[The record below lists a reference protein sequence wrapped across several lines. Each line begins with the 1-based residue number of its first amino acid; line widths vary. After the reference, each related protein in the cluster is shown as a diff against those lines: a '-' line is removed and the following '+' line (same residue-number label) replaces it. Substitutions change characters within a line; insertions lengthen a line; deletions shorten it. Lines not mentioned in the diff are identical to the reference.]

1 MSAYIVDRGHVRFLV
16 AAALNGRHWAGGYG
30 QGGAMSYYHGNNPTN
45 PSRYE
50 VNELTAD
57 ETGLM
62 LWQECMASVSYRY
75 PDDAEAD
82 LPGPVEDGPRFG
94 YRHPVMDPPG
104 REIKAVEVLSALACY
119 EYQSCEHPGWEA
131 SRAKAFC
138 DALRAT
144 AIRNLPGYD
153 DAPWGA
159 PAGWETA
166 IPAGPRLVV

>member
-1 MSAYIVDRGHVRFLV
+1 MSAYVVDRGHVRFLV
-16 AAALNGRHWAGGYG
+16 AAALNGRHWEGGYG
-30 QGGAMSYYHGNNPTN
+30 QGGPMSYYHDGK
-45 PSRYE
+45 RYE

-57 ETGLM
+57 EIGLM
-62 LWQECMASVSYRY
+62 LWQECIASVAYRY
-75 PDDAEAD
+75 PDDPEAG

-104 REIKAVEVLSALACY
+104 STIKAVDVLKAIACY

-138 DALRAT
+138 EALTAT

-159 PAGWETA
+159 PKGWDA
-166 IPAGPRLVV
+166 PPPFRVVA